1 MNKPS
6 ADLWLSEAKSHENA
20 SKCGMYLIHNGIVRE
35 TARAM
40 VRDGAENTRPVKGM
54 LFSYDAEKLDRAVK
68 AAYGLPGIYYV
79 RVWLNEGELKVGD
92 DIMQVLIG
100 GDIRPRVVDALQSL
114 VSEIKN
120 ECVIEREITD

>member
-68 AAYGLPGIYYV
+68 AAYGLPGIYCV
-79 RVWLNEGELKVGD
+79 RVWLNEGELRVGD